1 MVIRCTHCKG
11 IMRLDETKI
20 PGGGGVTIR
29 CPRCQ
34 GVDYVQDPSQAKGG
48 DSDKGLSVP
57 KEIVE
62 KPQKSSESTRR
73 PAPKQRVPSSD
84 VSEVTMPS
92 DAFQGF
98 RFPAEEKGD
107 AFPKRRL
114 SRRARLLLW
123 GIASLVVVAL
133 FALLVNIVLPGP
145 GGNRPFGGAIAPD
158 QTQHRQLPDQSDPV
172 NNEMSNGSR

>member
-11 IMRLDETKI
+11 MMRLDESAI
-20 PGGGGVTIR
+20 PSGGGVKIR
-29 CPRCQ
+29 CPRCK
-34 GVDYVQDPSQAKGG
+34 GIDYVQDPSPAKGG
-48 DSDKGLSVP
+48 DPGKDRSASRDVAGM
-57 KEIVE
+57 
-62 KPQKSSESTRR
+62 PQKRSEPVSR
-73 PAPKQRVPSSD
+73 PNHKQRTAPSD

-98 RFPAEEKGD
+98 RFPAEKESG

-123 GIASLVVVAL
+123 GVASLVVVAL

-145 GGNRPFGGAIAPD
+145 GGNRPSWDAINSE
-158 QTQHRQLPDQSDPV
+158 QIKSQQLPEQSDSV
-172 NNEMSNGSR
+172 NK